1 MNELI
6 LVKYGEII
14 LKGLNRRLFEDQLIR
29 NMKSVLRENVG
40 RFKISKLQAT
50 IYVEPIDERA
60 DIAKAVQRLQKV
72 CGIVS
77 ISRVAQV
84 EKDMNVIQEKVIDYL
99 KDTLQ
104 KYSTFKV
111 ETKRADK
118 TFPLK
123 SPDISR
129 EIGGYILNNL
139 PHLKVDVH
147 HPDIVVQ
154 VEIRGP
160 GAYVYFE
167 KVSGVGGLP
176 VGSSGK
182 STLLLSGGI
191 DSPVA
196 GWMIAKRGV
205 KLEAVHFYSYP
216 YTSERAK
223 NKVIK
228 LGNLLTPYCGTIKL
242 HIVPFTDIQLEI
254 HEKCPQEQLTLIM
267 RRFMMKISE
276 KIAVKNDSDALI
288 TGESLGQV
296 ASQTIQSLGVTNAAV
311 DLPVFR
317 PLIGMDKEE
326 IINIA
331 KKIDTFETSILPY
344 EDCCTVFVPKHPNT
358 KPKLEKLLASE
369 KHIAMDEMIDKAVED
384 TETIVLESGEEF

>member
-29 NMKSVLRENVG
+29 NMKNVLTENVG
-40 RFKISKLQAT
+40 RFKVSKSQAT
-50 IYVEPIDERA
+50 IYVEPVDESA
-60 DIAKAVQRLQKV
+60 DIAKAVQKLQKV

-84 EKDMNVIQEKVIDYL
+84 EKDISVIQEKVIEYL
-99 KDTLQ
+99 KDALARS
-104 KYSTFKV
+104 YTFKV

-118 TFPLK
+118 TFPIK
-123 SPDISR
+123 SPDVSR
-129 EIGGYILNNL
+129 VIGGYILSKL
-139 PHLKVDVH
+139 THLKVDVH
-147 HPDIVVQ
+147 HPDIVVK

-182 STLLLSGGI
+182 ATLLLSGGI

-228 LGNLLTPYCGTIKL
+228 LASLLTPYCGTIKL
-242 HIVPFTDIQLEI
+242 HIVPFTDIQLAI

-276 KIAVKNDSDALI
+276 KIAIKNGADALI

-326 IINIA
+326 IVKIA

-369 KHIAMDEMIDKAVED
+369 KHIAMHEMIDKAVED
-384 TETIVLESGEEF
+384 TETIILEPGEEF